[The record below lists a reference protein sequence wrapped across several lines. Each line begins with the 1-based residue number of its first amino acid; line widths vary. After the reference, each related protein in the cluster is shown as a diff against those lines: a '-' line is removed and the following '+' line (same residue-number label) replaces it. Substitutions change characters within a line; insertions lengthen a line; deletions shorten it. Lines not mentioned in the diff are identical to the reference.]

1 MVNKEI
7 ERKFLVLN
15 DDFKKESFKNER
27 IVQGFLSSVPERTVR
42 VRISGE
48 KGFIT
53 VKGIGNRSGT
63 TRFEWEKEID
73 VSEAENLLLICEPGT
88 IEKIRYFVKSGAH
101 IFEIDEFGLENQGL
115 TVAEIELNDEEESYI
130 KPLWLGAEVT
140 GQAKYY
146 NSSLARKP
154 FNQW

>member
-1 MVNKEI
+1 MV
-7 ERKFLVLN
+7 LS

-42 VRISGE
+42 IRITGQ

-53 VKGIGNRSGT
+53 IKGIGNSSGT

-73 VSEAENLLLICEPGT
+73 VKEAENLLVICEPGT
-88 IEKIRYFVKSGAH
+88 IEKVRYFVKSGVH
-101 IFEIDEFGLENQGL
+101 IFEVDEFGLENQGL
-115 TVAEIELNDEEESYI
+115 TIAEIELADEEESFA
-130 KPLWLGAEVT
+130 KPKWLGAEVT
-140 GQAKYY
+140 GQVKYY